1 MSHPRLENCYI
12 SRLTVRGVGEE
23 DVGRYLVSVT
33 NIHGT
38 DTAPLHLTV
47 RGKLEITLCDNDN
60 DKLEITLCDNDND
73 KIEIILCDNDNDN
86 LRSQLQSP

>member
-12 SRLTVRGVGEE
+12 SRLTVRGVGEG

-47 RGKLEITLCDNDN
+47 RGKLEITLSDNDN
-60 DKLEITLCDNDND
+60 V
-73 KIEIILCDNDNDN
+73 N

>member
-12 SRLTVRGVGEE
+12 SRLTVREVGEG

-60 DKLEITLCDNDND
+60 D
-73 KIEIILCDNDNDN
+73 IEKTLCDNDNDN